1 MQKICKNV
9 DLQLTVWGMQMTLIG
24 VASEHFCHAILK
36 IRNQKAL
43 RLKLKTPWISHIEI
57 PIYPLLH

>member
-9 DLQLTVWGMQMTLIG
+9 DLQLTVQGTGMTLIG

-36 IRNQKAL
+36 LAL
-43 RLKLKTPWISHIEI
+43 CLKLKTPWNSHIEI